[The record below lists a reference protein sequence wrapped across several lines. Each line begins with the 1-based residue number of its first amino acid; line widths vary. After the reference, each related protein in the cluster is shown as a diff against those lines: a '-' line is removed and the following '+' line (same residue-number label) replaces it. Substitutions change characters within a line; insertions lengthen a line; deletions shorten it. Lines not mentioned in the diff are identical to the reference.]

1 VEKPMNKLAVFLL
14 AAASS
19 VAPLHAL
26 CPAADCDP
34 EILGRRSLAAARI
47 DGPAP
52 VIDGRLDEAA
62 WAAAPAAGRFVES
75 RPRPGSPAGLR
86 SEALLL
92 VDDDAIYAGL
102 RYYDPQPETIQSP
115 LLRRDDESASDWAI
129 VEFDSRHDRRSA
141 FAFGINPRGVQVDGI
156 WYSDTLFDFAWNAVW
171 QAAARKQPDG
181 WTAEFR
187 IPFSQLAF
195 HLPEAASELLW
206 GVNFYRYNAARGESS
221 NWSPRYAGLG
231 GIVSNFNDLRLPA
244 PPGVRR
250 LELLPYV
257 AAGADNDRRAERDT
271 LRAGLDLKAGLGSSF
286 TLTAT
291 ILPDFGQVEA
301 DPSQVNLRAFELFQA
316 ERRPFFLEGFDL
328 FRLDTSLAFSSRD
341 LSFAEESPFYSR
353 RIGRPPRGFVPAG
366 YETLSRPDATRILAA
381 AKLSGQTA
389 GGFTL
394 GLFTALTD
402 REEARVRAPGGEA
415 EELTIAARES
425 TTVARA
431 VRASAD
437 GDTSFSLFL
446 AELHR
451 ESAGELDRQLV
462 GNSAALGA
470 ELIHRFGKNRDYELR
485 SWILGSHLSGEEAAI
500 ARVGRSPRHYFQRP
514 DAERLHDY
522 LSGDSLAGGAGET
535 RISKVGGAFRW
546 DLAARAVS
554 PGFDVDELGFQRHS
568 DWLLVTGKASY
579 EKFYSGK
586 PIRHWIFGAR
596 NTGIGWSWDGETRA
610 KVIDL
615 YGTLDGREYWSAT
628 LSAVRDMPSLST
640 DWLRGGP
647 ALLLPERTT
656 YSLALATD
664 TRRASQGTLDLAFTE
679 EPDSGSRSRSIA
691 PFFNL
696 RGSDFWQA
704 SLGGGYREDTLGWQ
718 FAGRPAGP
726 FPDLNLVGRLEQRT
740 LYLALRSELILSPRL
755 SLQVYLQPFA
765 GAGRQESFQR
775 LRAARERDPARRF
788 EPIPDGRVRRD
799 DESGLVELDLEG
811 DGQFESRLELG
822 PEVERSLDGSLVLRW
837 EYHPG
842 SFVTLAYNHQREAAL
857 RNREASVS
865 GALGGA
871 FGDEATNV
879 VLLKVSRRFGS

>member
-1 VEKPMNKLAVFLL
+1 MKKLLAFLL
-14 AAASS
+14 VAAPWAGP
-19 VAPLHAL
+19 APAL

-34 EILGRRSLAAARI
+34 EILERRSLAAVRI
-47 DGPAP
+47 AGPAP
-52 VIDGRLDEAA
+52 IIDGFLDEEA
-62 WAAAPAAGRFVES
+62 WSTAPVAGRFVEN
-75 RPRPGSPAGLR
+75 RPRPGVPAGLR
-86 SEALLL
+86 SEALIL

-102 RYYDPQPETIQSP
+102 RYYDPAPETIEGP
-115 LLRRDDESASDWAI
+115 LLRRDDESASDWAL
-129 VEFDSRHDRRSA
+129 VEFDSRRDRRSA
-141 FAFGINPRGVQVDGI
+141 FVFGINPRGVQVDGM
-156 WYSDTLFDFAWNAVW
+156 WYSDTLFDFSWNAVW
-171 QAAARKQPDG
+171 QAAAQRRPDG
-181 WTAEFR
+181 WTVEFR

-231 GIVSNFNDLRLPA
+231 GIVSNFNELRLPA
-244 PPGVRR
+244 PPRVRR

-291 ILPDFGQVEA
+291 LLPDFGQVEA

-353 RIGRPPRGFVPAG
+353 RIGRAPRGLVPAG
-366 YETLSRPDATRILAA
+366 YEVVSRPDATRILAA
-381 AKLSGQTA
+381 AKLAGQTA

-402 REEARVRAPGGEA
+402 REAARVRVPGGTS
-415 EELTIAARES
+415 EELTVAARES

-431 VRASAD
+431 IRASR
-437 GDTSFSLFL
+437 GGNTSFSLFL

-451 ESAGELDRQLV
+451 ESAGELDRELV
-462 GNSAALGA
+462 GNAAAFGA
-470 ELIHRFGKNRDYELR
+470 ELIHRFGNDRDYELR
-485 SWILGSHLSGEEAAI
+485 GWILGSHLSGEEAAI
-500 ARVGRSPRHYFQRP
+500 VRVGRSPRHYFQRP
-514 DAERLHDY
+514 DAERLHSY
-522 LSGDSLAGGAGET
+522 LDGESLAGGAGET
-535 RISKVGGAFRW
+535 RVSKVGGALRW

-568 DWLLVTGKASY
+568 DWLLLTGKASY
-579 EKFYSGK
+579 EKFYTGR

-628 LSAVRDMPSLST
+628 LSAVRDLPALSA

-656 YSLALATD
+656 YGLYLATD
-664 TRRASQGTLDLAFTE
+664 SRRASQGSLDVSYAE
-679 EPDSGSRSRSIA
+679 EPDSGSRSAGIS
-691 PFFNL
+691 PFYNL
-696 RGSDFWQA
+696 RGSDFWQV

-718 FAGRPAGP
+718 FAGRPSGP
-726 FPDLNLVGRLEQRT
+726 HAAVDLVGRLEQRT
-740 LYLALRSELILSPRL
+740 LYFALRSELILSPRL

-765 GAGRQESFQR
+765 STGRQDRFQR
-775 LRAARERDPARRF
+775 LESPRAGDPAQRFAPLAASQIRRN
-788 EPIPDGRVRRD
+788 EG
-799 DESGLVELDLEG
+799 SGLLELDLEN
-811 DGQFESRLELG
+811 DGVFESRLALG

-842 SFVTLAYNHQREAAL
+842 SFLTLAYNHQRDHAL
-857 RNREASVS
+857 YEREASLS
-865 GALGGA
+865 GALGDS
-871 FGDEATNV
+871 FGDHPADV
-879 VLLKVSRRFGS
+879 VLLKLSRRFGS